1 MPRRANPRENGL
13 SRRRLSRVVA
23 QDGDAE
29 AAARRLRDAGAS
41 VVALAADCAEKARSA
56 EQRAVTGNGGS
67 GEGGGGG
74 TEVDCELELVA
85 SVDRWLEQL
94 QSQGP
99 VL

>member
-1 MPRRANPRENGL
+1 M
-13 SRRRLSRVVA
+13 
-23 QDGDAE
+23 
-29 AAARRLRDAGAS
+29 
-41 VVALAADCAEKARSA
+41 
-56 EQRAVTGNGGS
+56 TGNGGS

>member
-1 MPRRANPRENGL
+1 MT
-13 SRRRLSRVVA
+13 

-56 EQRAVTGNGGS
+56 EQRAATGNGGS
-67 GEGGGGG
+67 GVPPGGEGGGGG
-74 TEVDCELELVA
+74 AQVDCELELVA